1 MKLATMTTREQVLAL
16 VAAAVLLGGAYGVL
30 RYKPAL
36 KMMAAVQEQTKETEE
51 RLKTES
57 LPTPPDE
64 DEATLQQQMKEA
76 EAKLTLAKSQITGFE
91 SDQPAMDNQ
100 EITLKLSELAQASRL
115 LVRGNV
121 PYQLNVAS
129 KAASG
134 SIAAPKRATR
144 TQRQQARQAAKEVAE
159 NAASNN
165 TAALPVTIT
174 TAPVTPGYGL
184 DLLERYAQPGYSRP
198 MQQLN
203 LQGYYAD
210 IRYFMNELQK
220 LPWPVTVAQLQI
232 ETDTTPTEPGAPQAL
247 RASMV
252 LAL

>member
-1 MKLATMTTREQVLAL
+1 MKLAIMTTREQVLAL
-16 VAAAVLLGGAYGVL
+16 VAAAVLLGGAYGIL

-36 KMMAAVQEQTKETEE
+36 KMMASLQEQTKETEE

-57 LPTPPDE
+57 LPTPPEE
-64 DEATLQQQMKEA
+64 DEATLRQQMKEA
-76 EAKLTLAKSQITGFE
+76 EEKLALAKNQIAELGA
-91 SDQPAMDNQ
+91 DQPAVDNQ
-100 EITLKLSELAQASRL
+100 EITLRLSELAQASHL
-115 LVRGNV
+115 LVRGNT
-121 PYQLNVAS
+121 PYQLNVAA
-129 KAASG
+129 KAAS
-134 SIAAPKRATR
+134 SSTAVPKGATR
-144 TQRQQARQAAKEVAE
+144 AQRRQAKQAAKDAAE
-159 NAASNN
+159 NAVTNN
-165 TAALPVTIT
+165 TAASPVAIT

-184 DLLERYAQPGYSRP
+184 DMLERYSQPGYGRP

-232 ETDTTPTEPGAPQAL
+232 ETDTTPAEPGAPQML
-247 RASMV
+247 RANLI